1 MSLMGVKKINKLKEC
16 TRALP
21 GKGVKPK
28 PPVSSSSSSSGKPSP
43 STTTAPSSKPT
54 ASTVYQSSSIV
65 TVVSCAPAPGVKCN
79 GAGAGGD
86 HPHSEPTAAPTGSAP
101 ASGAHGGNPVPT
113 ATSEPT
119 RGAVVTGGSPRV
131 SAGWVA
137 AAMGAAVALL

>member
-28 PPVSSSSSSSGKPSP
+28 PPVSSSSSSSSAKPSP

-65 TVVSCAPAPGVKCN
+65 TVVSCAPGVKCN
-79 GAGAGGD
+79 GTGAGGD
-86 HPHSEPTAAPTGSAP
+86 HPHSEPTAAPTGSTP

>member
-28 PPVSSSSSSSGKPSP
+28 PPVSSSSSAKPSP

-79 GAGAGGD
+79 GAGVGGD
-86 HPHSEPTAAPTGSAP
+86 HPHSEPTAAPTGSTP

>member
-28 PPVSSSSSSSGKPSP
+28 PPVSSSSSAKPSL

-65 TVVSCAPAPGVKCN
+65 TVVSCAPGVKCN

-86 HPHSEPTAAPTGSAP
+86 HPHSEPTAAPTGSTP